1 LAFAFCLPVST
12 RFVVCNLEI
21 LILLLCPWVC
31 WFCLLRTFFF
41 PFGFLEDFFF
51 FGGERIAV
59 TSTGGVCTLGLAR
72 SR

>member
-1 LAFAFCLPVST
+1 MSLGLLVL
-12 RFVVCNLEI
+12 FVANL
-21 LILLLCPWVC
+21 
-31 WFCLLRTFFF
+31 FFS
-41 PFGFLEDFFF
+41 FGFLEDFLF